1 MSTPVIL
8 VCDDTPAKRYVLA
21 SWLRRAGY
29 DVVETDTIAGAT
41 EALRCQR
48 IDLAVLDVHLPDGSG
63 LDVTR
68 ALRADVGARSTP
80 VVHVSAVAMETADKV
95 VALDEGADAYL
106 VDPIEPEELLS
117 TVRALLR
124 SSGAR
129 REAELLA
136 TRLERLGRAAVRL
149 NAAASVPR
157 LVEAVARAASEVLD
171 GSATAILVDDE
182 GQGWRV
188 TAAAGDQG
196 ATATAVP
203 AALVGEL
210 LAEPGSWTVC
220 PVDGDGG
227 AHGVVAVPTSADP
240 DEREQG
246 ELLLQRLA
254 QSTAVAV
261 DNLRALAYEHRTAL
275 MLQRSLLP
283 ASLPEPAG
291 LRLAARY
298 RASQQQAEVGGDFFD
313 AFEVDGHCVLV
324 IGDVQGH
331 SLEAAVVMAELRYSL
346 RAYAYDG
353 HDPTAVLDRLD
364 AVLDRGGSE
373 LIATACIVRIAP
385 DRASFEVVCGGHP
398 APLLVRDGTARE
410 LEARGPLLGAQ
421 MGTHPA
427 TSYDLRPGDRLLLF
441 TDGLVERR
449 GERLDVNLDRVA
461 AQAAASTSTTADGL
475 ADELLVTWGASEDD
489 VALLVVDRVEG
500 QPA

>member
-29 DVVETDTIAGAT
+29 DVLETDTVAGANDV
-41 EALRCQR
+41 LRRQR
-48 IDLAVLDVHLPDGSG
+48 IDLAVLDVHLPDGTG

-68 ALRADVGARSTP
+68 ALRDDPGVRSTP
-80 VVHVSAVAMETADKV
+80 VVHVSAVAMETSDKV
-95 VALDEGADAYL
+95 AALDQGADAYL

-124 SSGAR
+124 SSGAL

-136 TRLERLGRAAVRL
+136 TRLGRLDRAAVRL

-157 LVEAVARAASEVLD
+157 LVEATARAASEVLE
-171 GSATAILVDDE
+171 GSATAVLVDDE

-188 TAAAGDQG
+188 TLAAGDQG
-196 ATATAVP
+196 VTASAVATG
-203 AALVGEL
+203 LVGEL
-210 LAEPGSWTVC
+210 LAEPGSWTTC
-220 PVDGDGG
+220 PVVAADGG
-227 AHGVVAVPTSADP
+227 AHGVVAVPTPADP

-254 QSTAVAV
+254 QSTAVAA

-313 AFEVDGHCVLV
+313 AFEVDGHTFLV

-353 HDPTAVLDRLD
+353 HGPTAVLDRLD
-364 AVLDRGGSE
+364 TVLDRGGSE
-373 LIATACIVRIAP
+373 LIATACIVRVAP
-385 DRASFEVVCGGHP
+385 DRTGFEVVCAGHP
-398 APLLVRDGTARE
+398 PPVLVRDGAAHD
-410 LEARGPLLGAQ
+410 LEVRGPLLGAS

-427 TSYDLRPGDRLLLF
+427 ASYDLRTGDRLVLF

-449 GERLDVNLDRVA
+449 GERLDVNLERLA
-461 AQAAASTSTTADGL
+461 AQAGAATGTVDEL
-475 ADELLVTWGASEDD
+475 ADELLDAWGVSEDD
-489 VALLVVDRVEG
+489 VALLVVDRV
-500 QPA
+500 